1 MVPNFIIEGMTIV
14 FVLLVIGCGVIFLPV
29 RWKRYGLILLGLVA
43 IGCSSFWYVRPT
55 LVNQQ
60 IAENAKLLK
69 MELARQFPD
78 EVYTTKTQK
87 FSYESSSSPYEV
99 EVKFENEPNVT
110 YYLEMDGDRINLSS
124 FTFKNGGFP
133 SELQHEFK

>member
-1 MVPNFIIEGMTIV
+1 MVPNFIIEGMTIT
-14 FVLLVIGCGVIFLPV
+14 FLLLILGCGVMVLPK
-29 RWKRYGLILLGLVA
+29 RWKRYGLILLGLLA

-78 EVYTTKTQK
+78 EVYTTKTQT
-87 FSYESSSSPYEV
+87 FSYESSANPDSIEV
-99 EVKFENEPNVT
+99 EFENEPNVT
-110 YYLEMDGDRINLSS
+110 YFLDMDGNRITLSS
-124 FTFKNGGFP
+124 FIIKNEEWAY
-133 SELQHEFK
+133 ELQHEFK